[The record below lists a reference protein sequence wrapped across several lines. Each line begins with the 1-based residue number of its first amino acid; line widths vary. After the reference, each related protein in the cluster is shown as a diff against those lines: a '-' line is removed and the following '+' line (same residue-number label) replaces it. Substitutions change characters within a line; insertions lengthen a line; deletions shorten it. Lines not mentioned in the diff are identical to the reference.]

1 MCVTFTSVNPLND
14 IDVRVLGSL
23 VEKDLTTPEYYPL
36 SLNALVNACNQTSNR
51 DPVVK
56 YDEPTVKSAVD
67 RLRKY
72 SLVRSIQRADAR
84 VMKYMHL
91 MRDAMS
97 LEPPELA
104 AMCVLMLRGP
114 QTVGEIRTR
123 SGRLFEFP
131 SLEEVEATLDTLMTR
146 AEPLVARLPR
156 QPGQK
161 EARFSQL
168 LGGGAPAA
176 AAAAPVHTMRDLSIL
191 LDDRPGAL
199 ADMGDAL
206 GRAGVSIE
214 GGGAWVV
221 DGVGVAH
228 FLFNDGAAAR
238 RALDAAGIEV
248 LDEREVVVQRLR
260 QGEPGQLG
268 KLTRRIAEAG
278 VNIEVLYSDHDH
290 QLVLVV
296 DDVEKAR
303 TVSDAWARE
312 PAHG

>member
-156 QPGQK
+156 QPGHK
-161 EARFSQL
+161 ETRFSQL

-199 ADMGDAL
+199 ADLGDAL

-248 LDEREVVVQRLR
+248 LAEREVMVQRLR

-268 KLTRRIAEAG
+268 KLTRRMAEAG

-296 DDVEKAR
+296 DDVAKAR